1 MASENEKRTS
11 LLPKISVTRPVTVTM
26 CLIGLMVIGIVAYAR
41 IPIQAWASGNNWNWF
56 YVDVNQDNASIQERF
71 NTIAL
76 PLERH
81 MRTLRDLGDIFAF
94 SGDPWAG
101 VELGFKPGTDMRLAY
116 ARTSDRLERA
126 KLELPEEVR
135 DRIKIYSWNQE
146 TDSEVVWSGL
156 SIPENIENK
165 EHWVQANV
173 LDPLERVDGVAKT
186 SVWGLDDKEVM
197 VLVDQARL
205 QTHSIETHEL
215 VAALRQDNFALSGGQ
230 ISEGG
235 KRYYVRSLA
244 HYRSLEE
251 IRNIP
256 IRGVG
261 AEQEI
266 RLRDVADVILGSEA
280 RDRVWRVDGKTNLG
294 LDVYKESG
302 QNIVDLC
309 QRVVAKMDEI
319 EATTDADFHVFYSE
333 GQLIENSMNNLKE
346 TGLWGGFFAALVLL
360 FFLRAIRMTA
370 LITLSI
376 PLCVMMTVTVLYF
389 VGWSLNLL
397 TMMGLMVGVGMVVDN
412 AIVIVENIYRLRAMG
427 EKPHEAAIHG
437 ASEVGLAIT
446 MATLTTVVVFVPM
459 MLMNESHFMKFLLS
473 KIGLPVVFALVSS
486 LFVAL
491 IFIPLA
497 TKRFGD
503 AKVRPDPKSIGWLRT
518 KYRQSL
524 AWTVHHRRDTLLMVV
539 VLFATIWWPVNQ
551 IKKTDQMRFSSN
563 RVTVRMWGPRN
574 LTLEEMDQIA
584 SDLEAFIDARRD
596 RYKVSNVMTFFRR
609 GYVNVRLN
617 LDENPNQ
624 DWWYPTYQWL
634 RKTAGFDVEPWMTRK
649 EVIDELNKEVP
660 RYVGFR
666 VAVESNSSGG
676 NDPNVRVY
684 LYGDDFEKLEGMM
697 EEVERRLSGIPSVTE
712 LESDLEFG
720 NEEVR
725 IRIDRDKAKRHGI
738 TGETV
743 SQTLAYQLRGA
754 QLPRFQVDDRE
765 LNVQLLLGEDDRQSL
780 TQLKNYMFITDAGEK
795 LPLSSFANFEIT
807 KGPQHITRHNG
818 RNRLRVRVY
827 TTKKDLDGLYTEID
841 QAMDGFD
848 LPRGYEWNKGER
860 YTQYTRESEAMKFAV
875 IMAITFVFLLMGI
888 LFESVILPFAVILSI
903 PFSFLGVYWGL
914 YVTNT
919 TMDFMSQVGAIVLIG
934 VVVNNAI
941 VLVDMINRLR
951 ISGMTR
957 QEAILEAGF
966 NRFRPILMTTCTTVF
981 GLLPMAIGSSTMM
994 GMPYAPLGITMMGGL
1009 LVSTLLT
1016 LFVIPLFYMFLDDLS
1031 VSLKQMTLVAFRR
1044 PEGVVDDQAQA
1055 AD

>member
-1 MASENEKRTS
+1 MKSEEQKRTS

-26 CLIGLMVIGIVAYAR
+26 CLIGLMVIGIVAYVR
-41 IPIQAWASGNNWNWF
+41 IPVQAWASGNDWNWF
-56 YVDVNQDNASIQERF
+56 WVDVNQDNASVQERF

-81 MRTLRDLGDIFAF
+81 MRTLRDLGDIYAF

-116 ARTSDRLERA
+116 ARASDRLERA

-156 SIPENIENK
+156 SIPDDIENK
-165 EHWVQANV
+165 EHWVQANI

-186 SVWGLDDKEVM
+186 SVWGLDNKEVM
-197 VLVDQARL
+197 ILVDQERL
-205 QTHSIETHEL
+205 RAHNIETHEL

-235 KRYYVRSLA
+235 KHYYVRSLA

-251 IRNIP
+251 IENIP
-256 IRGVG
+256 IHSRDS
-261 AEQEI
+261 EQEI
-266 RLRDVADVILGSEA
+266 RLRNVASVLLGSEA
-280 RDRVWRVDGKTNLG
+280 RDRVWRVDGQTNLG

-302 QNIVDLC
+302 QNIVELC

-319 EATTDADFHVFYSE
+319 EATTDAKFHVFYSE
-333 GQLIENSMNNLKE
+333 GQLIENSMDNLKE
-346 TGLWGGFFAALVLL
+346 TGLWGGVFAALVLL
-360 FFLRAIRMTA
+360 FFLRAVRMTA

-376 PLCVMMTVTVLYF
+376 PLCVMITVTVLYF

-412 AIVIVENIYRLRAMG
+412 AIVIVENIYRLRAKG
-427 EKPHEAAIHG
+427 EDGHNAAIHG

-473 KIGLPVVFALVSS
+473 KIGLPVVFALVAS

-497 TKRFGD
+497 AKRFGD
-503 AKVRPDPKSIGWLRT
+503 AKVRPDPKTIGWVRNVY
-518 KYRQSL
+518 KNGL
-524 AWTVHHRRDTLLMVV
+524 AWTIQHRRDTLLIVV
-539 VLFATIWWPVNQ
+539 VMFATIWWPVNN
-551 IKKTDQMRFSSN
+551 IKKTDRMRFSSN
-563 RVTVRMWGPRN
+563 RVTIRMWGPRN
-574 LTLEEMDQIA
+574 LSLEEMDEMVT
-584 SDLEAFIDARRD
+584 DLEKFVNARRE
-596 RYKVSNVMTFFRR
+596 RYHISNVMTFFRP
-609 GYVNVRLN
+609 GYVNLRMN
-617 LDENPNQ
+617 LKENPNQ
-624 DWWYPTYQWL
+624 DWWYPTYQWG
-634 RKTAGFDVEPWMTRK
+634 RKMVGLEVDGWMTRK
-649 EVIDELNKEVP
+649 EVIDELNKNVP

-666 VAVESNSSGG
+666 VAVEANRSGG
-676 NDPNVRVY
+676 GDPNVRVY
-684 LYGDDFEKLEGMM
+684 LYGDDFEKLEIMM
-697 EEVERRLSGIPSVTE
+697 EEVERRLSDIPSVTE

-754 QLPRFQVDDRE
+754 QLPRFQMDDRE
-765 LNVQLLLGEDDRQSL
+765 LNVQLLLDESDRQSL
-780 TQLKNYMFITDAGEK
+780 MQLKNYTFTTDQGEK
-795 LPLSSFANFEIT
+795 LPLSSFAKFEIT
-807 KGPQHITRHNG
+807 KGPQHIMRHNG

-827 TTKKDLDGLYTEID
+827 TTKKDLEGLYTEID
-841 QAMDGFD
+841 AAMEGFNM
-848 LPRGYEWNKGER
+848 PRGYEWNKGER
-860 YTQYTRESEAMKFAV
+860 YTQYSRESDAMKFAI

-919 TMDFMSQVGAIVLIG
+919 TMDFMSQVGSIVLIG

-951 ISGMTR
+951 TSGLDRT
-957 QEAILEAGF
+957 EAILEAGF

-981 GLLPMAIGSSTMM
+981 GLLPMAVGSSTMM

-1031 VSLKQMTLVAFRR
+1031 VSLKRMTLVAFRR
-1044 PEGVVDDQAQA
+1044 PEEVVDDHAQA

>member
-1 MASENEKRTS
+1 MKAEDQKRTS
-11 LLPKISVTRPVTVTM
+11 LLPKISVNRPVTVTM
-26 CLIGLMVIGIVAYAR
+26 CLIGLMVIGVVAYAR
-41 IPIQAWASGNNWNWF
+41 IPIQAWASGNDWNWF
-56 YVDVNQDNASIQERF
+56 WVDVNQENASVQERF
-71 NTIAL
+71 HTISL

-81 MRTLRDLGDIFAF
+81 MRTLKDLGDIYAF

-101 VELGFKPGTDMRLAY
+101 VELGFKPGTDMRQAY
-116 ARTSDRLERA
+116 ARASDRLERA

-146 TDSEVVWSGL
+146 TDAEVIWSGL
-156 SIPENIENK
+156 SIPDNLENK
-165 EHWVQANV
+165 EHWVQANI
-173 LDPLERVDGVAKT
+173 LDPLERLDGVAKT
-186 SVWGLDDKEVM
+186 SVWGLDDQEVM
-197 VLVDQARL
+197 IIVDQERL
-205 QTHSIETHEL
+205 RAHHISTHEL
-215 VAALRQDNFALSGGQ
+215 VRSMRQDNFSLAGGQ
-230 ISEGG
+230 IREGS
-235 KRYYVRSLA
+235 KRYFVRSLA
-244 HYRSLEE
+244 NYRSLEE
-251 IRNIP
+251 IQNIP
-256 IRGVG
+256 IQAEG
-261 AEQEI
+261 AMQEI
-266 RLRDVADVILGSEA
+266 RLRDVADVMLGSEA

-302 QNIVDLC
+302 QNIVELC
-309 QRVVAKMDEI
+309 QRVVEKMDEI
-319 EATTDADFHVFYSE
+319 EANTDAAFNVFYSE
-333 GQLIENSMNNLKE
+333 GKLIEDSMNNLKE

-376 PLCVMMTVTVLYF
+376 PLCVMITVTVLYF

-412 AIVIVENIYRLRAMG
+412 AIVIVENIYRLRANG
-427 EKPHEAAIHG
+427 EESHEASLHG

-473 KIGLPVVFALVSS
+473 KIGLPVVFALVAS

-497 TKRFGD
+497 AKRFGD
-503 AKVRPDPKSIGWLRT
+503 ATVKPDPKSIGWLR
-518 KYRQSL
+518 KVYRSGL
-524 AWTVHHRRDTLLMVV
+524 AWTVKHRRDTFLVV
-539 VLFATIWWPVNQ
+539 MVLFATIWWPMNHIQ
-551 IKKTDQMRFSSN
+551 KTDRMRFSSN
-563 RVTVRMWGPRN
+563 RVTIRMWGPRN
-574 LTLEEMDQIA
+574 FTLEEMDKIV
-584 SDLEAFIDARRD
+584 SDLEKFVNTRRE
-596 RYKVSNVMTFFRR
+596 RYHVTNVMTYFRR
-609 GYVNVRLN
+609 GYVNIRLN

-624 DWWYPTYQWL
+624 DWWYPTYQWM
-634 RKTAGFDVEPWMTRK
+634 RKTAGFEVDAWMTRK
-649 EVIDELNKEVP
+649 EVIDELNKDVP

-666 VAVESNSSGG
+666 VAVESNRSGG
-676 NDPNVRVY
+676 NDPNIRVY
-684 LYGDDFEKLEGMM
+684 LYGDDFEKLENLL
-697 EEVERRLSGIPSVTE
+697 EETERRLASIPSVTE

-738 TGETV
+738 TGEVV

-754 QLPRFQVDDRE
+754 QLPRFQMDDRE
-765 LNVQLLLGEDDRQSL
+765 LNVQLLLDETDRQSL
-780 TQLKNYMFITDAGEK
+780 TQLKNYTFMTNTGEQ

-827 TTKKDLDGLYTEID
+827 TTKKDLEGLYNDID
-841 QAMDGFD
+841 AAMEGFE

-860 YTQYTRESEAMKFAV
+860 YSQYSRESEAMKFAV
-875 IMAITFVFLLMGI
+875 IMAITFVFLLMGV
-888 LFESVILPFAVILSI
+888 LFESVILPFAVIFSI

-914 YVTNT
+914 YLTGT

-951 ISGMTR
+951 LSGLSR
-957 QEAILEAGF
+957 DEAILEAGY

-1016 LFVIPLFYMFLDDLS
+1016 LYVIPLFYLFLDDLRL
-1031 VSLKQMTLVAFRR
+1031 SLSRMTRIAFRR
-1044 PEGVVDDQAQA
+1044 PDRVSDDTAQA